1 MLILTRRIN
10 ESVNIGDDVT
20 VTVLGIKGNHVRI
33 GIGAPKHVSVH
44 REEIY
49 ERVRREREGA
59 ASSAQASTTDVTAS
73 AVHGEGT

>member
-10 ESVNIGDDVT
+10 ESLNIGDDVT
-20 VTVLGIKGNHVRI
+20 ITVLGIKGNHVRI

-49 ERVRREREGA
+49 ERIRCEQRA
-59 ASSAQASTTDVTAS
+59 ADTPSAALATETGGTATPDDQA
-73 AVHGEGT
+73 